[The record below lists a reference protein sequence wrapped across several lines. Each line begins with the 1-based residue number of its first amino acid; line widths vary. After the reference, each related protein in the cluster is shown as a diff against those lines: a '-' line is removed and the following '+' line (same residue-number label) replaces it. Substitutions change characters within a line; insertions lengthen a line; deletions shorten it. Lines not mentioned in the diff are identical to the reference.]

1 MAVVMLMR
9 VPGITPEQYEE
20 ARERVRWDVDYAQGG
35 KLHIAAFDQAGLRVT
50 DVWESAEDFER
61 FGKERLIP
69 ALAEMGIT
77 QQPEVEILPLH
88 ALLAV
93 DVEVAARA

>member
-1 MAVVMLMR
+1 MAVVMVMR
-9 VPGITPEQYEE
+9 FAGITPEQYEE

-35 KLHIAAFDQAGLRVT
+35 KLHIAAFDESGLRVT

-61 FGKERLIP
+61 FGNDRLMP

-88 ALLAV
+88 AALVV
-93 DVEVAARA
+93 DVAEYAAA